1 MTSLVPA
8 ATPRLQAGQ
17 GETTRPSTENTGQL
31 GKEAPISDAQG
42 LGSSFAALR
51 PCQCRVQPTA
61 VAGALVLVLVGSWGG
76 GPALSLMWAVLRACV
91 VVLDCLIRGPAAVG

>member
-31 GKEAPISDAQG
+31 GKEAPISDAQA
-42 LGSSFAALR
+42 LGVVVCCAAAMPVPSPADRRRRCLG
-51 PCQCRVQPTA
+51 PCPCRQ
-61 VAGALVLVLVGSWGG
+61 LGG
-76 GPALSLMWAVLRACV
+76 GGALSLMWAALRACV
-91 VVLDCLIRGPAAVG
+91 VVLDCLIRGPAAAG